1 MKKCSI
7 QYRGMLCEA
16 RSSEEKRKNIPKS
29 IWESW
34 KPHYDTEDFKAK
46 SAQYSKNQ
54 LSEKCGEGSGPSRH
68 TGGSRT
74 HREHARQLVQLFSFC
89 QVIVILK
96 LFLM

>member
-46 SAQYSKNQ
+46 SAQYSKNR
-54 LSEKCGEGSGPSRH
+54 LSEKCGEASGPSRH

-96 LFLM
+96 LFIM